1 MRVIDFAITPTKR
14 WFLKDAL
21 TTTDATPKR
30 SKPEQEPTE
39 RGRNVKFTIYNQIP
53 SGKNR
58 IIVTRDGRRIPDKR
72 FLKWR
77 ADAAKQMFGTKLLKG
92 GFTKPV
98 ALSVTYTPG
107 DLRTRDVT
115 GMADALFSLL
125 AWTGVV
131 KDDGL
136 IRELHWTEEALNR
149 SEPRVEFELR
159 QL

>member
-1 MRVIDFAITPTKR
+1 M
-14 WFLKDAL
+14 
-21 TTTDATPKR
+21 
-30 SKPEQEPTE
+30 
-39 RGRNVKFTIYNQIP
+39 KFTIFNQIP

-77 ADAAKQMFGTKLLKG
+77 ADAAKQMFGNKIMNG

-98 ALSVTYTPG
+98 ALSVVYTPG

-136 IRELHWTEEALNR
+136 IRELHWAEEALNR
-149 SEPRVEFELR
+149 SEPKVELDVR
-159 QL
+159 LL

>member
-1 MRVIDFAITPTKR
+1 MEACHNMI
-14 WFLKDAL
+14 
-21 TTTDATPKR
+21 
-30 SKPEQEPTE
+30 
-39 RGRNVKFTIYNQIP
+39 FTLYGQIC

-72 FLKWR
+72 FVKWR
-77 ADAAKQMFGTKLLKG
+77 TQSAEQMLGNKLLRG
-92 GFTKPV
+92 QFTQPV
-98 ALSVTYTPG
+98 RLDVTYTPG

-136 IRELHWTEEALNR
+136 IRELHWREEALNR
-149 SEPRVEFELR
+149 QEPRVELEVSL
-159 QL
+159 L

>member
-1 MRVIDFAITPTKR
+1 M
-14 WFLKDAL
+14 
-21 TTTDATPKR
+21 
-30 SKPEQEPTE
+30 
-39 RGRNVKFTIYNQIP
+39 KFVLFGQIC

-72 FLKWR
+72 FVKWR
-77 ADAAKQMFGTKLLKG
+77 ETSAKQMLGNKLLTG
-92 GFTKPV
+92 PFTKPV
-98 ALSVTYTPG
+98 ALDVTYTPG

-136 IRELHWTEEALNR
+136 IRELHWKEEGLNR
-149 SEPRVEFELR
+149 QEPRVEMELR
-159 QL
+159 LLC